1 MFGGAENT
9 VFPEDT
15 HAATAGGSGKQQVL
29 YWRFAFGVWAVKDS
43 RASVTP
49 TIDGEAKQVMGDV
62 HQSLVS
68 MGGYCDCLL
77 ALFQQG

>member
-1 MFGGAENT
+1 M
-9 VFPEDT
+9 
-15 HAATAGGSGKQQVL
+15 
-29 YWRFAFGVWAVKDS
+29 KDS